1 MVYEYDLSIII
12 VSWNGRELLD
22 ECLTALKKSRDSLS
36 KQIILVN
43 NGSDDGTDEFI
54 KEFYPEVELIS
65 SPINLGFTRAN
76 NLAYKQAIGKYIL
89 MLNSD
94 AFVSAN
100 ALQKTVGFM
109 EKKQDAGVVGARLV
123 NRDGT
128 EQHCVRSFPT
138 PFKLFLSNLNLDGNL
153 PFCDRLDDLNREHR
167 TIEEC
172 DWVVGCYLLTRKH
185 LIDKMGFFLRED
197 YFMYNDDNDLCKR
210 IKKLGYRTYFY
221 PVNVTHVGGATARKM
236 SNLGENSLQIDK
248 YQIESQAIYFRK
260 NHGIGTVISN
270 YLFHLLFDLM
280 KSLKKIALFS
290 GSVAVKEDFNDLKM
304 ITRILVRTNFGS
316 RSIH

>member
-1 MVYEYDLSIII
+1 MYEYDLSIIV

-22 ECLTALKKSRDSLS
+22 ECLTALKKSKDSLT

-43 NGSDDGTDEFI
+43 NGSHDGTDEVV
-54 KEFYPEVELIS
+54 KKFYPEVELIS
-65 SPINLGFTRAN
+65 TPVNLGFTRAN
-76 NLAYKQAIGKYIL
+76 NLAYKQAKGKYIL

-94 AFVSAN
+94 AFISAN

-138 PFKLFLSNLNLDGNL
+138 PLKLFLSNLNMDGNL
-153 PFCDRLDDLNREHR
+153 PFCSRLDNLHKEHKI
-167 TIEEC
+167 IEEC

-185 LIDKMGFFLRED
+185 LIDKMGFFLREE

-221 PVNVTHVGGATARKM
+221 PVNVTHVGGATAKKM
-236 SNLGENSLQIDK
+236 SKLGENSLQIDK

-260 NHGIGTVISN
+260 NHGIDTVIRN
-270 YLFHLLFDLM
+270 YLFYVLFDLM
-280 KSLKKIALFS
+280 KLLKKIALFTGS
-290 GSVAVKEDFNDLKM
+290 GAVKENCNHLKIM
-304 ITRILVRTNFGS
+304 TKIIIKTNFWN
-316 RSIH
+316 RYIH